1 MPKILYDS
9 DASED
14 PEDNSNQVD
23 DITTVND
30 TAASSNVGQFQESP
44 AKIVKNKA
52 PVQQFECQFCKA
64 KFVRNAFLQKHIT
77 EFRCPV
83 RKEQMKKLED
93 KLEKYKNN
101 LVIPKSVLKETKTT
115 VIQQHKKKANEEQQ
129 QHKLL
134 LEQQKIELAKKKHEL
149 ALLKEEEK
157 KEKLLKKKAPKQ
169 EYKPAPRSKKPAEPE
184 TIQQPQPYR
193 PPFRII
199 F

>member
-14 PEDNSNQVD
+14 PEDNSNQTGETP
-23 DITTVND
+23 IIND

-44 AKIVKNKA
+44 AKIVKNKV
-52 PVQQFECQFCKA
+52 PVQPFECQFCKA

-77 EFRCPV
+77 ELRCPV
-83 RKEQMKKLED
+83 RKQEMKRLED

-149 ALLKEEEK
+149 ALLKAEEK
-157 KEKLLKKKAPKQ
+157 KEILMRRKPRPKHKS
-169 EYKPAPRSKKPAEPE
+169 EIPAPQPQPVP
-184 TIQQPQPYR
+184 QPQPYR
-193 PPFRII
+193 PPIKII